1 MQYIF
6 LETCCQNCCCRLA
19 VMAEALEEIF
29 SHDKFEESV
38 IKNAAQQYCSAM
50 GYCNFYPHP
59 PVEEPGNS
67 MEGGVIFQP
76 RISME
81 GSKLSLEF
89 PSRGGHFSA
98 WSFHGGVKAQPG
110 IGGVSF
116 LLLANSIFI
125 SKFSVFIG
133 KNRKIEKILSL

>member
-1 MQYIF
+1 
-6 LETCCQNCCCRLA
+6 
-19 VMAEALEEIF
+19 MAEALEEIF

-38 IKNAAQQYCSAM
+38 IENAAQQYCSAM
-50 GYCNFYPHP
+50 GYCNFYLHP

-110 IGGVSF
+110 IGGGGGGV
-116 LLLANSIFI
+116 IFI
-125 SKFSVFIG
+125 ACEQHFHIKVFSFHREEQ
-133 KNRKIEKILSL
+133 KD